1 MAAPSYRFPVQQAA
15 FLRAVKEGVYRGA
28 GRSAE
33 LPRSV
38 SLVGRMPPV
47 YQQALQGTCVPSA
60 VTALLEYFDD
70 LRTRLSV
77 QFLFAAT
84 KEVERNGLERNLVRL
99 RAGEPLDAGFE
110 SVFHREIVQLQ
121 MLADANGG
129 MAAPV
134 VRPYLLRFEEGVRER
149 FAAAQG
155 CLLQSCFRA
164 LETYGVCRYGL
175 WPYASAQGASVF
187 GSSSAGRVEFP
198 PGAREDAEKRRV
210 LHGLYRLGTP
220 NNVDEIRGIL
230 AGANGRRAMPVVVTV
245 DFFAGCDGET
255 YALPETEADAEGRL
269 VAVNAW
275 QGRHGLL
282 IVGYM
287 DSSAYAGGGYFIIRN
302 SLGEG
307 WGNRGYGK
315 LPYAYLECFAR
326 EAGTILQDLI
336 DYEGDGYG
344 GQLLGEKRA
353 PGAGR
358 RARRMW
364 LANGLVALALVAG
377 TVAVEVCLDDPFG
390 LRRLKPP
397 PAPPAPSAEAAPAAT
412 PAAPDPPPP
421 VAPPPAAEAAPAVVP
436 AVAPAATNPPPRPPV
451 SKPKPLVPQAIPPD
465 SGIVRDC
472 RVYVRGR
479 TRTAVDALLARLLPD
494 VSMRHAEDAWGAEFA
509 FRASTQRMRRL
520 ALALGAFLKT
530 DVYQMEH
537 GACIEVAGEDAPA
550 EIVIATECRAEVR
563 GLLAQGAMAKNV
575 KILSEKGKEL
585 TVLALDRAALLRN
598 LRARFDVRRE
608 EDDFWVV
615 RKARAARLADGP
627 EN

>member
-1 MAAPSYRFPVQQAA
+1 MPVAKPSYRFPVQQAA
-15 FLRAVKEGVYRGA
+15 FLRAVKEGVYRRA
-28 GRSAE
+28 DRSAE

-47 YQQALQGTCVPSA
+47 YQQALQGTCVANA
-60 VTALLEYFDD
+60 VTALLEYHDD

-84 KEVERNGLERNLVRL
+84 KEVERNGLELNFRNLRT
-99 RAGEPLDAGFE
+99 GQPLDPGFE
-110 SVFHREIVQLQ
+110 SVFHKELAQLR
-121 MLADANGG
+121 MLAATNGG

-134 VRPYLLRFEEGVRER
+134 VLPYLARFEEAVRER
-149 FAAAQG
+149 FFVSSG
-155 CLLQSCFRA
+155 CMLQSCFQA

-175 WPYASAQGASVF
+175 WPYASAQGASAF

-198 PGAREDAEKRRV
+198 PGAREDAEKRRA
-210 LHGLYRLGTP
+210 LRGLYRLGTP

-230 AGANGRRAMPVVVTV
+230 AGANGRRPMPVVVTV
-245 DFFAGCDGET
+245 DFFADCDGET
-255 YALPETEADAEGRL
+255 YKIPETETNAEGHL
-269 VAVNAW
+269 VAVNEW
-275 QGRHGLL
+275 KGRHGLL

-302 SLGEG
+302 SLGAG

-326 EAGTILQDLI
+326 EAGTIQQDLI

-353 PGAGR
+353 PGTGR

-364 LANGLVALALVAG
+364 LVNGLVALALVAG
-377 TVAVEVCLDDPFG
+377 TVAVEVCLDDPLG

-397 PAPPAPSAEAAPAAT
+397 PAPAEEAAPA
-412 PAAPDPPPP
+412 PAAP
-421 VAPPPAAEAAPAVVP
+421 
-436 AVAPAATNPPPRPPV
+436 NPPPRPPV
-451 SKPKPLVPQAIPPD
+451 SKSKPLVPQAIPPD

-472 RVYVRGR
+472 RVLVRGR
-479 TRTAVDALLARLLPD
+479 TRTAVDALLFRLLPD
-494 VSMRHAEDAWGAEFA
+494 VSMARAVDAWGVEFS
-509 FRASTQRMRRL
+509 FRASTQRMRQL
-520 ALALGAFLKT
+520 ALALGALLKT

-537 GACIEVAGEDAPA
+537 GSCIEVVGENAPM
-550 EIVIATECRAEVR
+550 EVVIAAESLDEVR
-563 GLLAQGAMAKNV
+563 HVLAQGGMAKNV
-575 KILSEKGKEL
+575 KILSEKGREL
-585 TVLALDRAALLRN
+585 TVLALDRAALLWN

-615 RKARAARLADGP
+615 RKARAARQADSP
-627 EN
+627 NN

>member
-1 MAAPSYRFPVQQAA
+1 MPVAKPSYRFPVQQAA
-15 FLRAVKEGVYRGA
+15 FLRAVKEGVYRRA
-28 GRSAE
+28 DRSAE

-99 RAGEPLDAGFE
+99 RAGQPLDPGFE

-134 VRPYLLRFEEGVRER
+134 VRPYLLRFEEGARVR
-149 FAAAQG
+149 FAAEQG
-155 CLLQSCFRA
+155 CMLQSCFCA

-175 WPYASAQGASVF
+175 WPYASAQGASAF

-198 PGAREDAEKRRV
+198 PGAREDAEKRRA
-210 LHGLYRLGTP
+210 LRGLYRLGTP

-230 AGANGRRAMPVVVTV
+230 AGANGRRPMPVVVTV
-245 DFFAGCDGET
+245 DFFADCDGET
-255 YALPETEADAEGRL
+255 YKIPETETDAEGHL
-269 VAVNAW
+269 VAVNEW
-275 QGRHGLL
+275 KGRHGLL

-302 SLGEG
+302 SLGAG

-326 EAGTILQDLI
+326 EAGTIQQDLI

-344 GQLLGEKRA
+344 GQLFGEKRA
-353 PGAGR
+353 PGTGR

-364 LANGLVALALVAG
+364 LVNGLVALALVAG
-377 TVAVEVCLDDPFG
+377 TVAVEVCLDDPLG

-397 PAPPAPSAEAAPAAT
+397 PAPVEEAAPA
-412 PAAPDPPPP
+412 
-421 VAPPPAAEAAPAVVP
+421 P
-436 AVAPAATNPPPRPPV
+436 AVAPVAPNPPPRPPV

-465 SGIVRDC
+465 SGIARDC
-472 RVYVRGR
+472 RVLVRGR
-479 TRTAVDALLARLLPD
+479 TRTAVDALLFRLLPD
-494 VSMRHAEDAWGAEFA
+494 VSMARAVDAWGVEFS

-530 DVYQMEH
+530 DVYQMDH

-550 EIVIATECRAEVR
+550 EVVIATECRAEVR

>member
-1 MAAPSYRFPVQQAA
+1 MPVAEPSYRFPVQQAA
-15 FLRAVKEGVYRGA
+15 FLRAVKEGVYRRA
-28 GRSAE
+28 DRSAE

-84 KEVERNGLERNLVRL
+84 KEVERNGLELNFRNLRT
-99 RAGEPLDAGFE
+99 GQPLDPGFE
-110 SVFHREIVQLQ
+110 SVFHKELAQLR
-121 MLADANGG
+121 MLAATNGG

-134 VRPYLLRFEEGVRER
+134 VLPYLARFEEAVRER
-149 FAAAQG
+149 FFVSSG
-155 CLLQSCFRA
+155 CLLQSCFQA
-164 LETYGVCRYGL
+164 LETYGVCRDVL
-175 WPYASAQGASVF
+175 WPYAPVQAAPVF
-187 GSSSAGRVEFP
+187 GSSAAGRVEFP
-198 PGAREDAEKRRV
+198 PKTREDAEKRRMT
-210 LHGLYRLGTP
+210 HGLYRLGTP
-220 NNVDEIRGIL
+220 NNVDEIRSFL
-230 AGANGRRAMPVVVTV
+230 AGANERRPMPVVVTV
-245 DFFAGCDGET
+245 DFFEGCDGET
-255 YALPETEADAEGRL
+255 YAFPETETDAEGHL
-269 VAVNAW
+269 VAVNEW
-275 QGRHGLL
+275 KGRHGLL

-302 SLGEG
+302 SLGAG

-326 EAGTILQDLI
+326 EAGTIQQDLI

-353 PGAGR
+353 PGTGR

-364 LANGLVALALVAG
+364 LVNGLVALALVAG
-377 TVAVEVCLDDPFG
+377 TVAVEVCLDDPLG

-397 PAPPAPSAEAAPAAT
+397 PAPAEEAAP
-412 PAAPDPPPP
+412 
-421 VAPPPAAEAAPAVVP
+421 VP
-436 AVAPAATNPPPRPPV
+436 AVAPAPVVAPVAPNPPPHPPV

-465 SGIVRDC
+465 SGIARDC
-472 RVYVRGR
+472 RVLVRGR
-479 TRTAVDALLARLLPD
+479 TRTAVDALLFRLLPD
-494 VSMRHAEDAWGAEFA
+494 VSMARAVDAWGVEFS
-509 FRASTQRMRRL
+509 FRASTQRMRQL
-520 ALALGAFLKT
+520 ALALGALLKT

-537 GACIEVAGEDAPA
+537 GSCIEVVGENAPM
-550 EIVIATECRAEVR
+550 EVVIAAESLDEVR
-563 GLLAQGAMAKNV
+563 HVLAQGGMAKNV
-575 KILSEKGKEL
+575 KILSEKGREL
-585 TVLALDRAALLRN
+585 TVLALDRAALLWN

-615 RKARAARLADGP
+615 RKARAARQADSP
-627 EN
+627 NN

>member
-1 MAAPSYRFPVQQAA
+1 MPVADPSYRFPVQQAA
-15 FLRAVKEGVYRGA
+15 FLRALKGGVYQGVARSGRG
-28 GRSAE
+28 
-33 LPRSV
+33 PRSV
-38 SLVGRMPPV
+38 SLVSQMPPV
-47 YQQALQGTCVPSA
+47 YQQALQGTCVANA
-60 VTALLEYFDD
+60 VTALLEYHDD

-84 KEVERNGLERNLVRL
+84 KEVERNGLELNFRNLRM
-99 RAGEPLDAGFE
+99 GQPLDPGFE
-110 SVFHREIVQLQ
+110 SVFHKELAQLR
-121 MLADANGG
+121 MLAATNGG

-134 VRPYLLRFEEGVRER
+134 VLPYLARFEEAVRER
-149 FAAAQG
+149 FFVSSG
-155 CLLQSCFRA
+155 CLLQSCFQA
-164 LETYGVCRYGL
+164 LETYGVCRDVL
-175 WPYASAQGASVF
+175 WPYAPVQAAPVF
-187 GSSSAGRVEFP
+187 GSSAAGRVEFP
-198 PGAREDAEKRRV
+198 PKTREDAEKRRIT
-210 LHGLYRLGTP
+210 HGLYRLGTP
-220 NNVDEIRGIL
+220 NNVDEIRSFL
-230 AGANGRRAMPVVVTV
+230 AGANERRPMPVVVTV
-245 DFFAGCDGET
+245 DFFEGCDGET
-255 YALPETEADAEGRL
+255 YAFPETETDAEGHL
-269 VAVNAW
+269 VAVNEW
-275 QGRHGLL
+275 KGRHGLL

-302 SLGEG
+302 SLGAG

-326 EAGTILQDLI
+326 EAGTIQQDLV

-353 PGAGR
+353 PGTGH

-364 LANGLVALALVAG
+364 LVNGLVALALVAG
-377 TVAVEVCLDDPFG
+377 TVAVEVCLDDPLG

-397 PAPPAPSAEAAPAAT
+397 PAPVEEAAPA
-412 PAAPDPPPP
+412 P
-421 VAPPPAAEAAPAVVP
+421 VEEAAPAP

-465 SGIVRDC
+465 SGIARDC
-472 RVYVRGR
+472 RVLVRGR

-520 ALALGAFLKT
+520 ALALGALLKT
-530 DVYQMEH
+530 DVYQIEH
-537 GACIEVAGEDAPA
+537 GSCIEVVGENAPM
-550 EIVIATECRAEVR
+550 EVVIAAESLDEIR
-563 GLLAQGAMAKNV
+563 HALAQGGMAKNV
-575 KILSEKGKEL
+575 KILSEKGREL

-615 RKARAARLADGP
+615 RKARAARQADSP
-627 EN
+627 NN

>member
-1 MAAPSYRFPVQQAA
+1 MPVAEPSYRFPIQQAA
-15 FLRAVKEGVYRGA
+15 FLRALKGGGYQGVARSGRG
-28 GRSAE
+28 
-33 LPRSV
+33 PRSV
-38 SLVGRMPPV
+38 SLVSQMPPV
-47 YQQALQGTCVPSA
+47 YQQALQGTCVANA
-60 VTALLEYFDD
+60 VTALLEYHDD

-84 KEVERNGLERNLVRL
+84 KEVERNGLELNFRNLRT
-99 RAGEPLDAGFE
+99 GQPLDPGFE
-110 SVFHREIVQLQ
+110 SVFHKELAQLR
-121 MLADANGG
+121 MLAATNGG

-134 VRPYLLRFEEGVRER
+134 VLPYLARFEEAVRER
-149 FAAAQG
+149 FFVSSG
-155 CLLQSCFRA
+155 CLLQSCFQA
-164 LETYGVCRYGL
+164 LETYGVCRDVL
-175 WPYASAQGASVF
+175 WPYAPVQAAPVF
-187 GSSSAGRVEFP
+187 GSSAAGRVEFP
-198 PGAREDAEKRRV
+198 PKTREDAEKRRIT
-210 LHGLYRLGTP
+210 HGLYRFGTP
-220 NNVDEIRGIL
+220 NNVDEIRSFL
-230 AGANGRRAMPVVVTV
+230 AGANERRPMPVVVTV
-245 DFFAGCDGET
+245 DFFEGCDGET
-255 YALPETEADAEGRL
+255 YAFPETETDAEGHL
-269 VAVNAW
+269 VSVNEW
-275 QGRHGLL
+275 KGRHGLL

-302 SLGEG
+302 SLGAA

-326 EAGTILQDLI
+326 EAGTIQQDLI

-353 PGAGR
+353 PGTGR

-364 LANGLVALALVAG
+364 LVNGLVALALVAG
-377 TVAVEVCLDDPFG
+377 TVAVEVCLDDPLG

-397 PAPPAPSAEAAPAAT
+397 PAPVEEAAPAPAT
-412 PAAPDPPPP
+412 
-421 VAPPPAAEAAPAVVP
+421 EAAPAVVP

-537 GACIEVAGEDAPA
+537 GACIEVVGEDAPA

-585 TVLALDRAALLRN
+585 TVLALDRVALLRN

-615 RKARAARLADGP
+615 RKARAARQADSP
-627 EN
+627 NN

>member
-1 MAAPSYRFPVQQAA
+1 MPVAEPSYRFPVQQAA
-15 FLRAVKEGVYRGA
+15 FLRAVKEGVYRRA
-28 GRSAE
+28 DRSAE

-99 RAGEPLDAGFE
+99 RAGESLDAGFE

-134 VRPYLLRFEEGVRER
+134 VRPYLLRFEEGARVR
-149 FAAAQG
+149 FAADQG
-155 CLLQSCFRA
+155 CMLQSCFCA

-175 WPYASAQGASVF
+175 WPYASAQGASAF

-198 PGAREDAEKRRV
+198 PGAREDAEKRRA
-210 LHGLYRLGTP
+210 LRGLYRLGTP

-230 AGANGRRAMPVVVTV
+230 AGANGRRPMPVVVTV
-245 DFFAGCDGET
+245 DFFADCDGET
-255 YALPETEADAEGRL
+255 YKIPETETDAEGHL
-269 VAVNAW
+269 VAVNEW
-275 QGRHGLL
+275 KGRHGLL

-302 SLGEG
+302 SLGAG

-326 EAGTILQDLI
+326 EAGTIQQDLI

-353 PGAGR
+353 PGTGR

-364 LANGLVALALVAG
+364 LVNGLVALALVAG
-377 TVAVEVCLDDPFG
+377 TVAVEVCLDDPLG

-397 PAPPAPSAEAAPAAT
+397 SAPAEEAAP
-412 PAAPDPPPP
+412 
-421 VAPPPAAEAAPAVVP
+421 VP
-436 AVAPAATNPPPRPPV
+436 AVAPAAPNPPPRPPV
-451 SKPKPLVPQAIPPD
+451 SKSRPLAPCAIPPD
-465 SGIVRDC
+465 SGIARDC
-472 RVYVRGR
+472 RVLVRGR
-479 TRTAVDALLARLLPD
+479 TRTAVDALLFRLLPD
-494 VSMRHAEDAWGAEFA
+494 VSMARAVDAWGVEFS
-509 FRASTQRMRRL
+509 FRASTQRMRQL
-520 ALALGAFLKT
+520 ALALGALLKT

-537 GACIEVAGEDAPA
+537 GSCIEVVGENAPM
-550 EIVIATECRAEVR
+550 EVVIATESLDEVR
-563 GLLAQGAMAKNV
+563 YVLAQGAMAKNV
-575 KILSEKGKEL
+575 KILSEKGREL
-585 TVLALDRAALLRN
+585 TVLALDRAALLRD

-615 RKARAARLADGP
+615 RKARAARQADSP
-627 EN
+627 NN